1 MAILETGIDFQ
12 NLGFSVIFW
21 KEFLPPSRDVVLVS
35 RNIADDSPL
44 ARRRSISVVH
54 TLANPQLSVV
64 KVERFSFSSL
74 KLKKN

>member
-35 RNIADDSPL
+35 RVISDDSPI

-54 TLANPQLSVV
+54 TLAIPQVSVV
-64 KVERFSFSSL
+64 KVEMFSFSSL